1 MSRDRLIIIGVVV
14 LAALG
19 YFVWKQADKDK
30 KLGTTGPVAA
40 SSADYPVIS
49 SPDDIDGVVIKD
61 GKKDEIVLEKKDDK
75 WVLTKPVSAP
85 ANQQSV
91 KEIVTNLGTLK
102 VKEQVV
108 INLDDEVKKAKKL
121 DADQALHVQAF
132 KGSEKKTDISA
143 GITGA
148 LGQLVM
154 VAGKDGLVYATS
166 GFSSYLYTK
175 EAKDWR
181 DKEILKF
188 DEANVVSMTID
199 NKVGDAGAASFSF
212 TKGEK
217 EWGASYNG
225 KPIARF
231 DEQRAKDLLKEMH
244 AVNAEDFGDGK
255 AASDTGLDAPEGTI
269 TISFKDNAPKIVL
282 KIGKPSSNPTSRY
295 AMKDGNPTVF
305 VIGKPQAD
313 WILAELGK
321 FQRPLDAGAP
331 DAGGK
336 DSGGAPKP
344 MAIPGM
350 PPGMQMPQGMPP
362 GHP

>member
-19 YFVWKQADKDK
+19 YFVYKQADKDK
-30 KLGTTGPVAA
+30 KLGMTGPIAA
-40 SSADYPVIS
+40 SSADFPVIS
-49 SPDDIDGVVIKD
+49 SPEDIDRLVLKD

-108 INLDDEVKKAKKL
+108 MTLDDEVKKAKKL
-121 DADQALHVQAF
+121 DADQGVHVQAF
-132 KGSEKKTDISA
+132 KGAEKKTDITA
-143 GITGA
+143 GTTGA
-148 LGQLVM
+148 LGQLIT
-154 VAGKDGLVYATS
+154 VAGKDGIVYASS

-175 EAKDWR
+175 EPKDWR
-181 DKEILKF
+181 DKEVLKF
-188 DEANVVSMTID
+188 DEANVTSIAIE
-199 NKVGDAGAASFSF
+199 NKVGDAGMATFSF

-225 KPIARF
+225 KPLARF

-255 AASDTGLDAPEGTI
+255 PSSDTGHDTPDGTI

-282 KIGKPSSNPTSRY
+282 KIGKSATNGTSRY
-295 AMKDGNPTVF
+295 AFKDGTPTIF
-305 VIGKPQAD
+305 VVGKPTAD
-313 WILAELGK
+313 WVLAELAK

-331 DAGGK
+331 DAGK
-336 DSGGAPKP
+336 DSGGGAPKP
-344 MAIPGM
+344 MQM
-350 PPGMQMPQGMPP
+350 PPGFEMPPGMPP